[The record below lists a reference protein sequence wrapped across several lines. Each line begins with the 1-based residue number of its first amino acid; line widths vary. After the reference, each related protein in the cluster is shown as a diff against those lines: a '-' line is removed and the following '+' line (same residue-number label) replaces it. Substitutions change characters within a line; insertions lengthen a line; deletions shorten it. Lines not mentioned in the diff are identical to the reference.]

1 MFFTGTLH
9 LTMLG
14 LLVGSSTAHQCPL
27 HDIKPGTGF
36 PVMDSLQCY
45 NDYQNYVQCTWEE
58 DSHVHSWAAGNGTS
72 QLNYREHMNNTDKLC
87 ALLGPGV
94 ALSNGKISYS
104 CRYNTKRFVTV
115 INHTVY
121 FKVPCES
128 GTKSFSVAKHGK
140 VLSPIDLTEKP
151 SDNGD
156 HVLSWKSPYPASSNI
171 TRSLTYQLQY
181 SMDGQDWTTVD
192 NISASEFMIEKKMLF
207 HGYLFQARVRARGAV
222 GLWSNWSQPVSWKTH
237 NGGAFNLQCVVE
249 GDTNV
254 MCSWQMKTEISHFM
268 SYHLWYRHSDTQ
280 ASEPSVCCGTPLLKS
295 RGAEVSEFY
304 CDINSSD
311 PHLLTVELRPVYH
324 SRHFYP
330 SKNIQLPQA
339 EPVHVKET
347 DGVFRL
353 NWSTPASYVP
363 ETFFI
368 QLKISTDKTAALYN
382 LTGNERFFKISSKSL
397 HPSTQYKAQ
406 IRFLLRASHE
416 LKGLPSKWSQ
426 PKVFTTGPASWS
438 IKTVIYIL
446 VSLIVA
452 GIFIGFYHALPVCHR
467 RIKLWNGSIP
477 SPINSRVM
485 EEIIKKSSSAWPYLQ
500 SEKEKTSL
508 CVMQATDNISICKS
522 STSGESLLLH
532 TEDVSL
538 DATAVK
544 KGWSDGLVHS
554 GSYVLEDMY
563 QDNSGMSFSG
573 PYILCCE
580 ESCGQVEIF
589 GTSSDRCH
597 TFLSET
603 SENSGPT
610 NGGYVVTP
618 PMLVTQTPPV
628 DSSIINPSDVPPAYT
643 PKLDQGNIVHL
654 QPSGYFMMP
663 CIGVSQIEPRGYV
676 ALSQPET

>member
-1 MFFTGTLH
+1 MFFIGTLH
-9 LTMLG
+9 MTMLG
-14 LLVGSSTAHQCPL
+14 LLVGSTTAHQCPL
-27 HDIKPGTGF
+27 HDVKPGTVF

-45 NDYQNYVQCTWEE
+45 NDYKTYVQCTWEE
-58 DSHVHSWAAGNGTS
+58 DSHIHSRAAENGS
-72 QLNYREHMNNTDKLC
+72 SRLYYRERMDNKDTLC

-94 ALSNGKISYS
+94 ALSNGKTSYS
-104 CRYNTKRFVTV
+104 CRYNTKRFVTGTS
-115 INHTVY
+115 HTVY

-128 GTKSFSVAKHGK
+128 GAKTFSVAQHGK
-140 VLSPIDLTEKP
+140 VLSPIDLTEKR
-151 SDNGD
+151 SDNGG

-171 TRSLTYQLQY
+171 TRMLTYQLQY

-192 NISASEFMIEKKMLF
+192 NISASEFMIDKQMLLP
-207 HGYLFQARVRARGAV
+207 GYLYQARVRARGAV
-222 GLWSNWSQPVSWKTH
+222 GLWSNWSQPVSWRTH
-237 NGGAFNLQCVVE
+237 NDGAFNLQCVI

-268 SYHLWYRHSDTQ
+268 SYRLWCRHSDTQ
-280 ASEPSVCCGTPLLKS
+280 ASKPSVCCETPLLKS

-304 CDINSSD
+304 CPINTSD
-311 PHLLTVELRPVYH
+311 PYLLTVELRPVYH
-324 SRHFYP
+324 SRQFHP
-330 SKNIQLPQA
+330 SENIQLPQPD
-339 EPVHVKET
+339 PVHVKEA
-347 DGVFRL
+347 DGVFSL
-353 NWSTPASYVP
+353 SWSTPTAYVP
-363 ETFFI
+363 ERFFI
-368 QLKISTDKTAALYN
+368 QLKISTNETSELYN
-382 LTGNERFFKISSKSL
+382 LTGNAGFEISSNSL

-438 IKTVIYIL
+438 ITTIIYIL
-446 VSLIVA
+446 VSVIVA
-452 GIFIGFYHALPVCHR
+452 GIFIGFYNALPVCHR

-500 SEKEKTSL
+500 GEKEKTSL

-522 STSGESLLLH
+522 SISGEPLLLH
-532 TEDVSL
+532 TEVVSS

-544 KGWSDGLVHS
+544 KGWSDGSLHS
-554 GSYVLEDMY
+554 GPYVLDSMY

-580 ESCGQVEIF
+580 ESCGQDKIF
-589 GTSSDRCH
+589 DTSSDRCH
-597 TFLSET
+597 TCLSGT

-618 PMLVTQTPPV
+618 PMLANQNPTPV
-628 DSSIINPSDVPPAYT
+628 DSSTINPSEEPPAYT
-643 PKLDQGNIVHL
+643 PKLDQGRIVHL
-654 QPSGYFMMP
+654 HPSGYFMMP
-663 CIGVSQIEPRGYV
+663 CSGVSQLEPRGYV
-676 ALSQPET
+676 ALSQPGT